1 MAAKLCGMAVRCQL
15 KTSCRELLPNST
27 RCFNTKSKIQC
38 RTLATSV
45 GRFSS
50 EVERDP
56 DTLYMS
62 HQDFKKELTKSR
74 RAETATHTGQQW
86 QDEDMRKMRYDY
98 GSGGG
103 VQEVK
108 KEINVNFAI
117 DWIKKQPVV
126 EVVGKRRVACTGGGD
141 PALGHPKIYINLDT
155 DEPVACNYC
164 GLLYVYVEKPGDWAR
179 RQKAKQEKESQ

>member
-1 MAAKLCGMAVRCQL
+1 M
-15 KTSCRELLPNST
+15 
-27 RCFNTKSKIQC
+27 
-38 RTLATSV
+38 LA
-45 GRFSS
+45 F
-50 EVERDP
+50 
-56 DTLYMS
+56 
-62 HQDFKKELTKSR
+62 F

-141 PALGHPKIYINLDT
+141 PALGHPKAETFLCTRFWFLSFSSLMLFGDVKKSRPRRKLFSKIRFVWQRNRLLSVPGLRADT
-155 DEPVACNYC
+155 RIFPSCT
-164 GLLYVYVEKPGDWAR
+164 VEYL
-179 RQKAKQEKESQ
+179 

>member
-1 MAAKLCGMAVRCQL
+1 ML
-15 KTSCRELLPNST
+15 S
-27 RCFNTKSKIQC
+27 F
-38 RTLATSV
+38 
-45 GRFSS
+45 F
-50 EVERDP
+50 
-56 DTLYMS
+56 
-62 HQDFKKELTKSR
+62 

-141 PALGHPKIYINLDT
+141 PALGHPKAETFLCTRLFAY
-155 DEPVACNYC
+155 
-164 GLLYVYVEKPGDWAR
+164 GF
-179 RQKAKQEKESQ
+179 

>member
-1 MAAKLCGMAVRCQL
+1 M
-15 KTSCRELLPNST
+15 
-27 RCFNTKSKIQC
+27 
-38 RTLATSV
+38 LA
-45 GRFSS
+45 F
-50 EVERDP
+50 
-56 DTLYMS
+56 
-62 HQDFKKELTKSR
+62 F

-141 PALGHPKIYINLDT
+141 PALGHPKAETFLCTRLMIFDFFFLD
-155 DEPVACNYC
+155 CF
-164 GLLYVYVEKPGDWAR
+164 LR
-179 RQKAKQEKESQ
+179 RQKNPDQRKNY